1 MAATERPLL
10 FEPLTLRGLTLKN
23 RVVISPM
30 MQHAAP
36 QGIAQPWLLVHLG
49 KFALGGAGLVFTEST
64 AVSPQGRIGKDD
76 LGLWDDGQ
84 IAPLRDVVQFCQ
96 EQGAA
101 MGVQLGH
108 AGRKAGSEPLWE
120 GGGALSAQ
128 AMQVVDPRWCRMG
141 PSAITAG
148 PGWSVPQALDAAAI
162 DQVVDDF
169 CAAALRADRAGFDVV
184 ELHYGHGY
192 LVTSFLSP
200 LSNQRTDAYGGDR
213 DGRMKLALRIA
224 AAVRQIW
231 PAHKPL
237 FCRISAVDGAVGG
250 WDLDDSVV
258 LARALHAAGVDM
270 IDCSSGGLTEQT
282 RALPVPRGLGF
293 QVPFARHIRHAAQ
306 VPTQAVGMI
315 VDPQQAEA
323 ILQEGSADL
332 IALGREALRDPYWPL
347 HAQEALCPDSQF
359 QAWPLRHGVWLA
371 KRQPALDAARDDLS
385 STRST

>member
-1 MAATERPLL
+1 MAAAARPLL

-36 QGIAQPWLLVHLG
+36 QGIVQPWLLVHLG
-49 KFALGGAGLVFTEST
+49 KFALGGAGLIFTEST
-64 AVSPQGRIGKDD
+64 AISPQGRIGKDD
-76 LGLWDDGQ
+76 LGLWDDSQ
-84 IAPLRDVVQFCQ
+84 IAPLRDVVKFCQ
-96 EQGAA
+96 THGAA

-128 AMQVVDPRWCRMG
+128 AMHHADPRWSRVG
-141 PSAITAG
+141 PSAIAAG
-148 PGWSVPQALDAAAI
+148 PGWSVPEALDVAAI

-213 DGRMKLALRIA
+213 DGRMKLALRVA
-224 AAVRQIW
+224 AAVRQVW

-237 FCRISAVDGAVGG
+237 FCRISAVDGGVGG
-250 WDLDDSVV
+250 WSLDDSVV
-258 LARALHAAGVDM
+258 LARALHAVGVDM

-293 QVPFARHIRHAAQ
+293 QVPFARHIRTEAR

-315 VDPQQAEA
+315 VDAQQAEA
-323 ILQEGSADL
+323 ILQAGSADL
-332 IALGREALRDPYWPL
+332 VALGREALHDPYWPL
-347 HAQEALCPDSQF
+347 HAQEALSPDPQF

-371 KRQPALDAARDDLS
+371 KRQPALDAARND
-385 STRST
+385 TPH

>member
-1 MAATERPLL
+1 MADAAGPLL
-10 FEPLTLRGLTLKN
+10 FRPLTLRGLTLKN

-36 QGIAQPWLLVHLG
+36 GGMAQPWLLVHLG

-76 LGLWDDGQ
+76 LGLWDDAQ
-84 IAPLRDVVQFCQ
+84 IAPLREIVAFCQ
-96 EQGAA
+96 AQGAA

-120 GGGALSAQ
+120 GGGALSPQ
-128 AMQVVDPRWCRMG
+128 AMQAVDSRWCRVG
-141 PSAITAG
+141 PSAIAAG
-148 PGWSVPQALDAAAI
+148 DGWSVPQAMDRAAI
-162 DQVVDDF
+162 DQVVDAF
-169 CAAALRADRAGFDVV
+169 RQAALRADQAGFDVI

-200 LSNQRTDAYGGDR
+200 LSNQRDDDYGGDLA
-213 DGRMKLALRIA
+213 GRMKLALRVA
-224 AAVRQIW
+224 AAVREVW
-231 PAHKPL
+231 PARKPL

-250 WDLDDSVV
+250 WTLDDSVI
-258 LARALHAAGVDM
+258 LARALHAAGVDV

-293 QVPFARHIRHAAQ
+293 QVPFSRRIRNEAQ
-306 VPTQAVGMI
+306 VPTQAIGMI
-315 VDPQQAEA
+315 VDAHQAEA

-332 IALGREALRDPYWPL
+332 IAIGREALRDPYWPL
-347 HAQEALCPDSQF
+347 HAQEVLCPDPQF
-359 QAWPLRHGVWLA
+359 RSWPLRHGVWLA
-371 KRQPALDAARDDLS
+371 KRQPALDAASREPS
-385 STRST
+385 A